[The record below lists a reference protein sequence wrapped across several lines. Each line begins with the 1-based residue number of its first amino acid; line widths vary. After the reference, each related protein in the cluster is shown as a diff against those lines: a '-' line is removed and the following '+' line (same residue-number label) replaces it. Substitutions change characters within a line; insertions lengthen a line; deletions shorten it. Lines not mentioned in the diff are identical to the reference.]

1 MIKIF
6 IEAQKKQTSEYHFM
20 DDYIDSVLGI
30 SKEEY
35 EIVPANGWT
44 NLRNLSSAF
53 KLNTIQGFKNLII
66 FDADRPDNGGGFE
79 KRKDEIIT
87 IIKEMGVEAELFLFP
102 NNRDDGMFEDLLKN
116 IMVHDNHERFF
127 DCYRD
132 YTSCLGDDYI
142 HPNLKGE
149 VFTYISSMKS
159 LPNKVRRNLGSGDWQ
174 FTNKEYWNLE
184 SDYLLPLKSFI
195 LTCFSAGG
203 VSAGKGFMPFHK

>member
-1 MIKIF
+1 
-6 IEAQKKQTSEYHFM
+6 
-20 DDYIDSVLGI
+20 
-30 SKEEY
+30 
-35 EIVPANGWT
+35 
-44 NLRNLSSAF
+44 
-53 KLNTIQGFKNLII
+53 
-66 FDADRPDNGGGFE
+66 
-79 KRKDEIIT
+79 
-87 IIKEMGVEAELFLFP
+87 
-102 NNRDDGMFEDLLKN
+102 MFEDLLKN

-195 LTCFSAGG
+195 LSSIQDNKLNTRKKNNNQCIRGNPTIKVG
-203 VSAGKGFMPFHK
+203 